1 MNLVFLLKENKK
13 VDIFYKVVALLGGLA
28 MFLYGMR
35 LMGDGLKQSSGS
47 AMKVALAKVTNRPVI
62 GFIFGMLVT
71 CMIQSST
78 ATIVLTVGLV
88 GAGFLTFYQSIGIV
102 LGANVGTAIT
112 AQIIRLMDVSA
123 GTTSILYFFKA
134 DNLAPMALIFGII
147 CIMFLKGDRL
157 HNVGT
162 ILIGFGILFMGL
174 IFMSDSVGQMSDQLS
189 RLLVAFE
196 DNYFFGFLSGV
207 FVTGIIQSS
216 SAVVGIL
223 QSMASSVGVRFC
235 GVFAVI
241 IGVNI
246 GDCLTTYL
254 VSRIGAKPDQIRT
267 VTVHVIYNIF
277 AALLISTCVAIGRF
291 TGLIG
296 DGFWNSTLNSGGVAN
311 VHGAFRL
318 IPAVVLLP
326 LTGVFAKIAVKI
338 VPDEPVDNK
347 DADIENNLRELDSR
361 LFSNPVLAMSQ
372 SKHLILHMADV
383 ALHNFDASIEQ
394 VRNYDEA
401 RDKRIM
407 ERESLLD
414 RMADASNQYLVD
426 MSAYIVQE
434 SDARRQGM
442 QIKALTCY
450 ERIGDHAVNIS
461 KDMKNLAKNGGVFSE
476 EARKDLDIAFVA
488 VKDILELTYRAFQ
501 GRDGN
506 LARQV
511 EPREEVID
519 ELIETLK
526 NYHIKRMTKGI
537 CDLYSGIQFENIL
550 SNLERI
556 SDLCSDL
563 AISILGSLDLT
574 ISGAEHD
581 YVHKLHHSDDFLY
594 QKNLEENYTRYFD
607 MLKESREQADSK
619 SGQGLSE

>member
-1 MNLVFLLKENKK
+1 M
-13 VDIFYKVVALLGGLA
+13 DIFYKVVALLGGLA

-147 CIMFLKGDRL
+147 CIMFLKGDRF

-174 IFMSDSVGQMSDQLS
+174 IFMSDSGGQMSDQLS

-442 QIKALTCY
+442 QIKALTSY

>member
-1 MNLVFLLKENKK
+1 M
-13 VDIFYKVVALLGGLA
+13 DIFYKVVALLGGLA

-147 CIMFLKGDRL
+147 CIMFLKGARFN
-157 HNVGT
+157 NVGT

-394 VRNYDEA
+394 VRSYDEA

>member
-1 MNLVFLLKENKK
+1 M
-13 VDIFYKVVALLGGLA
+13 DIFYKVVALLGGLA

-147 CIMFLKGDRL
+147 CIMFLKGDRF

-196 DNYFFGFLSGV
+196 
-207 FVTGIIQSS
+207 
-216 SAVVGIL
+216 
-223 QSMASSVGVRFC
+223 
-235 GVFAVI
+235 

>member
-1 MNLVFLLKENKK
+1 
-13 VDIFYKVVALLGGLA
+13 
-28 MFLYGMR
+28 
-35 LMGDGLKQSSGS
+35 
-47 AMKVALAKVTNRPVI
+47 
-62 GFIFGMLVT
+62 
-71 CMIQSST
+71 
-78 ATIVLTVGLV
+78 
-88 GAGFLTFYQSIGIV
+88 
-102 LGANVGTAIT
+102 
-112 AQIIRLMDVSA
+112 
-123 GTTSILYFFKA
+123 
-134 DNLAPMALIFGII
+134 
-147 CIMFLKGDRL
+147 
-157 HNVGT
+157 
-162 ILIGFGILFMGL
+162 
-174 IFMSDSVGQMSDQLS
+174 
-189 RLLVAFE
+189 
-196 DNYFFGFLSGV
+196 
-207 FVTGIIQSS
+207 
-216 SAVVGIL
+216 
-223 QSMASSVGVRFC
+223 MASSVGVRFC

-394 VRNYDEA
+394 VRSYDEA

-488 VKDILELTYRAFQ
+488 VKDILELTYRAFE

-563 AISILGSLDLT
+563 AISILGSLDLS

>member
-1 MNLVFLLKENKK
+1 M
-13 VDIFYKVVALLGGLA
+13 DIFYKVVALLGGLA

-112 AQIIRLMDVSA
+112 AQIIRL
-123 GTTSILYFFKA
+123 
-134 DNLAPMALIFGII
+134 II
-147 CIMFLKGDRL
+147 CIMFLKGDRF

-488 VKDILELTYRAFQ
+488 VKDILELTYRAFE

-563 AISILGSLDLT
+563 AISILGSLDLS

>member
-1 MNLVFLLKENKK
+1 M
-13 VDIFYKVVALLGGLA
+13 DIFYKVVALLGGLS

-47 AMKVALAKVTNRPVI
+47 AMKAALAKVTNRPAI

-102 LGANVGTAIT
+102 FGANVGTAIT

-134 DNLAPMALIFGII
+134 DNLAPIALILGII
-147 CIMFLKGDRL
+147 CIMFLKGDRF

-162 ILIGFGILFMGL
+162 ILVGFGILFMGL

-189 RLLVAFE
+189 RLLLAFE
-196 DNYFFGFLSGV
+196 DNYFLGFLSGV

-216 SAVVGIL
+216 SAVIGIL
-223 QSMASSVGVRFC
+223 QSMASTVGVHFC

-277 AALLISTCVAIGRF
+277 AAALIILCVSIGRM
-291 TGLIG
+291 TGLIS
-296 DGFWNSTLNSGGVAN
+296 DEFWNSTLHSGGVAN
-311 VHGAFRL
+311 VHGVFRL
-318 IPAVVLLP
+318 VPAVVLLP
-326 LTGVFAKIAVKI
+326 LTGVFAKIAEKI
-338 VPDEPVDNK
+338 VRDEPANDQE
-347 DADIENNLRELDSR
+347 ADLENNLRELDTR

-383 ALHNFDASIEQ
+383 ATHNFEASIEQ
-394 VRNYDEA
+394 VKRYDEA

-407 ERESLLD
+407 ERESQLD

-434 SDARRQGM
+434 SDARRQGL

-461 KDMKNLAKNGGVFSE
+461 KDMKNLAKNNGVFSE
-476 EARKDLDIAFVA
+476 EARKDLDIAFIA
-488 VKDILELTYRAFQ
+488 VREILALTYRAFE
-501 GRDGN
+501 GRDEK
-506 LARQV
+506 LAREV

-526 NYHIKRMTKGI
+526 RYHIKRMTKGV

-563 AISILGSLDLT
+563 AITILGSLDLS

-581 YVHKLHHSDDFLY
+581 YIHMLHHSDDFLY
-594 QKNLEENYTRYFD
+594 QKNLEENYARYFD
-607 MLKESREQADSK
+607 MLKESRKAFDSPTAE
-619 SGQGLSE
+619 G

>member
-1 MNLVFLLKENKK
+1 M
-13 VDIFYKVVALLGGLA
+13 Y
-28 MFLYGMR
+28 
-35 LMGDGLKQSSGS
+35 
-47 AMKVALAKVTNRPVI
+47 
-62 GFIFGMLVT
+62 
-71 CMIQSST
+71 
-78 ATIVLTVGLV
+78 
-88 GAGFLTFYQSIGIV
+88 
-102 LGANVGTAIT
+102 
-112 AQIIRLMDVSA
+112 
-123 GTTSILYFFKA
+123 
-134 DNLAPMALIFGII
+134 
-147 CIMFLKGDRL
+147 
-157 HNVGT
+157 
-162 ILIGFGILFMGL
+162 
-174 IFMSDSVGQMSDQLS
+174 
-189 RLLVAFE
+189 
-196 DNYFFGFLSGV
+196 
-207 FVTGIIQSS
+207 
-216 SAVVGIL
+216 
-223 QSMASSVGVRFC
+223 
-235 GVFAVI
+235 
-241 IGVNI
+241 
-246 GDCLTTYL
+246 
-254 VSRIGAKPDQIRT
+254 
-267 VTVHVIYNIF
+267 
-277 AALLISTCVAIGRF
+277 
-291 TGLIG
+291 
-296 DGFWNSTLNSGGVAN
+296 
-311 VHGAFRL
+311 
-318 IPAVVLLP
+318 LP

-526 NYHIKRMTKGI
+526 NYHIKRM
-537 CDLYSGIQFENIL
+537 SL
-550 SNLERI
+550 SQKRMAFNNLTLR
-556 SDLCSDL
+556 
-563 AISILGSLDLT
+563 
-574 ISGAEHD
+574 
-581 YVHKLHHSDDFLY
+581 
-594 QKNLEENYTRYFD
+594 
-607 MLKESREQADSK
+607 
-619 SGQGLSE
+619 